1 MLFDALAAV
10 QRALA
15 TVPGAWRVEIWLG
28 TTLEWAQWR
37 TGLSAAN
44 FVEADGGI
52 LLRTEVDDLERLAR
66 DLAGLGLP
74 LVIRQPSAL
83 RTALRRYALALAR
96 AVRRSEAEI
105 AAPSTAP
112 AVQAAAPTA

>member
-1 MLFDALAAV
+1 MGFDALAAV

-15 TVPGAWRVEIWLG
+15 SVPGAWRVEIWLG

-66 DLAGLGLP
+66 DLAGLGVP
-74 LVIRQPSAL
+74 LVIRQPP
-83 RTALRRYALALAR
+83 ALRRCALALAR
-96 AVRRSEAEI
+96 AVRRSEAGI
-105 AAPSTAP
+105 DAPHAATAFP
-112 AVQAAAPTA
+112 R